1 MSRYAIKFPFR
12 VRIHGGEFDE
22 SARAIHREDGL
33 KTIQA
38 ESGIVLG
45 STIERKQ
52 MSTKTTFKRIALVA
66 VAALGFGMLSV
77 APSTAVPQAD
87 TLTASALTAT
97 AVPGAAAS
105 VTLTHTYLSTGTS
118 DTVTATVSIV
128 SMPAGNTALPVLA
141 SVTTNDTGSP
151 SKSVSGLTAST
162 GSVAAST
169 AVRGDYTL
177 SLTTLTVGTY
187 VFSVTPQTGSKA
199 SALSLTYTIADTAA
213 KATAASSRVYMRAG
227 GLTAAGS
234 GDASSPAL
242 LLDGGFYEQTAKIES
257 NGTVSYTQAALLT
270 ALGAKIAT
278 EDANTSNVTTLSFTG
293 GATTLGTAAAS
304 FGLILGNGDTITAST
319 ISGAVQKNYG
329 DYAPMAGY
337 YFNAPGHPVT
347 VTVTG
352 PGSIT
357 HQGVV
362 KGKTFTESNT
372 DANYLQKSFSL
383 VSDGTLGISTIT
395 FTSGGVTLATRTV
408 NFVGVAAKITP
419 TLVKSVLTIGATNAT
434 TTASNAGAIT
444 AIVADAN
451 GNPVSGVS
459 VYSVSDTAAT
469 IAITPILCGT
479 SSATG
484 AVSCD
489 LTGVAAGTANITLIN
504 AATVAAATITSAA
517 SAVRVSTSTP
527 STLTY
532 AFDKATYAPGE
543 AAKITA
549 TLTNSAGAV
558 PNGTYTVLTAGVTST
573 YTLTG
578 LPGLTLTTTGNAGTA
593 VFTTTIPVG
602 ISGDLALTGTA
613 ATGITATFGGAE
625 VVNAALN
632 AAVEA
637 TDAAN
642 EAIDAGN
649 NAKDAAD
656 QAIEAADAATIAAQ
670 DAAAA
675 AELAGEV
682 AVAAAEAAGEIAAEA
697 LDAANAATDAAL
709 SAAEA
714 ADAATSAALEAKES
728 ADAATAAVAALSA
741 EVTKLMAALTAKITS
756 LSNVVAKI
764 AKKVK
769 A

>member
-38 ESGIVLG
+38 DSGIVLE

-77 APSTAVPQAD
+77 APSTAVPQVD
-87 TLTASALTAT
+87 TLTASALTAS

-128 SMPAGNTALPVLA
+128 SMPAGNTVLPVLA

-177 SLTTLTVGTY
+177 SLTTLTTGTY
-187 VFSVTPQTGSKA
+187 VFSVTPQAGSKA
-199 SALSLTYTIADTAA
+199 SALTLTYTIADTAA

-227 GLTAAGS
+227 ALTAAGV

-242 LLDGGFYEQTAKIES
+242 LLDGGNYEQTAKIES

-278 EDANTSNVTTLSFTG
+278 EDANTSNVTTLSVTG
-293 GATTLGTAAAS
+293 GATTLGSTVAS
-304 FGLILGNGDTITAST
+304 FGVILGNGDTITAST

-362 KGKTFTESNT
+362 KGKTFTEANT

-383 VSDGTLGISTIT
+383 VSDGTLGTSTIT

-408 NFVGVAAKITP
+408 NFVGPATTITP
-419 TLVKSVLTIGATNAT
+419 TVVNSVLKIGVNTGAV
-434 TTASNAGAIT
+434 TAVVT
-444 AIVADAN
+444 DAN
-451 GNPVSGVS
+451 GTPVSGVT
-459 VYSVSDTAAT
+459 VYAISGTDAT
-469 IAITPILCGT
+469 IDSDAYQSCGS

-484 AVSCD
+484 AVSCN
-489 LTGVAAGTANITLIN
+489 LTGVAAGTATITLSLN
-504 AATVAAATITSAA
+504 ATSAGTSTV
-517 SAVRVSTSTP
+517 SALAGTMRVSSGTP
-527 STLTY
+527 TKVDY
-532 AFDKATYAPGE
+532 KFEKETYAPGE
-543 AAKITA
+543 TAKITA
-549 TLTNSAGAV
+549 TVSDAV
-558 PNGTYTVLTAGVTST
+558 GVLPADTYTVLTTALSANYAISGLPTALTVAALASTGTAT
-573 YTLTG
+573 YT
-578 LPGLTLTTTGNAGTA
+578 
-593 VFTTTIPVG
+593 VTIPTGV
-602 ISGDLALTGTA
+602 SGALALTGTA
-613 ATGITATFGGAE
+613 VSTVTATYGSTT
-625 VVNAALN
+625 VVNAA
-632 AAVEA
+632 V
-637 TDAAN
+637 DAATAAEDAAI
-642 EAIDAGN
+642 EAGDNAN

-656 QAIEAADAATIAAQ
+656 QALEAADR
-670 DAAAA
+670 
-675 AELAGEV
+675 AELAAIEAGEL
-682 AVAAAEAAGEIAAEA
+682 AVAAAEEAGLIAQDA
-697 LDAANAATDAAL
+697 LEAANEATDAAL
-709 SAAEA
+709 AAGEAA
-714 ADAATSAALEAKES
+714 ADATAAAVEAKDS
-728 ADAATAAVAALSA
+728 ADAATAAVAALATQVSA
-741 EVTKLMAALTAKITS
+741 LMAALNAKITT
-756 LSNVVAKI
+756 LSNLVAKI